1 MVSERKVIPDNVDHQ
16 ARVLVETLH
25 TGSGWRKE
33 HGRMQR
39 VLIIRDDAA
48 ELESAKQ
55 VYERAAEILQEQ
67 GYAARFHCQ
76 QQDVESGSRYVQVA
90 ICIGR

>member
-48 ELESAKQ
+48 ELESA
-55 VYERAAEILQEQ
+55 
-67 GYAARFHCQ
+67 
-76 QQDVESGSRYVQVA
+76 
-90 ICIGR
+90 